1 MTWIF
6 IILVIAIIVV
16 SIIYWK
22 IAIPII
28 VVLALIIA
36 VWLILAKRKEQEEER
51 AREEES
57 AKEKAKKKRLIAD
70 LENFDDLPENRQ
82 EEVYRI
88 LVNHNGLCDNWSW
101 VTNWLKGGPMYKNKM
116 SIFSVLPKN
125 IIQEYSCNDIL
136 QNLINEFNALDDSE
150 SGFYN
155 CILFLKQNWN
165 PEYALKDYQ
174 CIRGK
179 NIIEYVDIKK
189 NKEKISLDINPLCRY
204 VAKHLKGTGI
214 EPIDCDDMIVDRPC
228 YLKSEI
234 RSVNQR
240 QKDGKL
246 YYDIKNA
253 QNVKLYVFDD
263 TVELMDN
270 SHWRINI
277 PSILDIKVDDRSY
290 PERND
295 GLYYILSITCQNRG
309 NIFLLCDAY
318 NAAMI
323 QAVIPQV
330 KRRNIKGEQKKADE
344 TETYREHE
352 TAANGT
358 VQPEVSVL
366 DPAVLPWIGPDYI
379 EGIAGKKVMIVGDC
393 RCQDVQEWNT
403 GYVADVIGKKYL
415 SGNTDIPA
423 YNGLTNIGKAIAGKV
438 LSDEEKA
445 ILWNR
450 LAFVNFFQ
458 EPVADLR
465 NVSDGQVESGQNA
478 FMQVLE
484 KYAPDRI
491 IACEPLYGYLP
502 DKGHQGPEV
511 RLSSPWKDGKLYS
524 TETWIY
530 PLPYGRKCMVMP
542 IANPGGGFP
551 WDYWHELIIEFLK

>member
-51 AREEES
+51 AMEEES
-57 AKEKAKKKRLIAD
+57 AKEEAERKRLIAD
-70 LENFDDLPENRQ
+70 LEKFVTLPEQRQKEISKILDERDMYIGGDEWNFLKMWIQSPLNKYQRQIIAPLIQEESMVPEIMQDFINTFDDLP
-82 EEVYRI
+82 
-88 LVNHNGLCDNWSW
+88 
-101 VTNWLKGGPMYKNKM
+101 
-116 SIFSVLPKN
+116 
-125 IIQEYSCNDIL
+125 
-136 QNLINEFNALDDSE
+136 DSE
-150 SGFYN
+150 TGYEN
-155 CILFLKQNWN
+155 CLFLLQMKWASK
-165 PEYALKDYQ
+165 YKTA
-174 CIRGK
+174 
-179 NIIEYVDIKK
+179 
-189 NKEKISLDINPLCRY
+189 DINPICHY
-204 VAKHLKGTGI
+204 VARHLKGTGI

-323 QAVIPQV
+323 QAAIPQV

-352 TAANGT
+352 TAANGA

-366 DPAVLPWIGPDYI
+366 NPAVLPWIGPDYI

-491 IACEPLYGYLP
+491 IACEPLYGSLP

-530 PLPYGRKCMVMP
+530 PLPYGRECMVMP

>member
-51 AREEES
+51 AMEEES
-57 AKEKAKKKRLIAD
+57 AKEEAEKKRMIAE
-70 LENFDDLPENRQ
+70 LENFDDLPETRQ
-82 EEVYRI
+82 KEIYE
-88 LVNHNGLCDNWSW
+88 LAKSHNLYEWSW
-101 VTNWLKGGPMYKNKM
+101 VKEWLKFPISEKKKQILSLLPESLLLTTQDMDVVQ
-116 SIFSVLPKN
+116 SIITEF
-125 IIQEYSCNDIL
+125 D
-136 QNLINEFNALDDSE
+136 NLNDSE
-150 SGFYN
+150 TGYNN
-155 CILFLKQNWN
+155 CILFLKQEWN
-165 PEYALKDYQ
+165 PALKYH
-174 CIRGK
+174 IGG
-179 NIIEYVDIKK
+179 NISGLDFDLAKK
-189 NKEKISLDINPLCRY
+189 AKRKISLDINPLCRY
-204 VAKHLKGTGI
+204 VTKHLKGTGI

-240 QKDGKL
+240 QKDGEL

-263 TVELMDN
+263 TVEFMDN

-290 PERND
+290 HEGND

-352 TAANGT
+352 TAANGV
-358 VQPEVSVL
+358 VQPEVSVP

-403 GYVADVIGKKYL
+403 GYVADIIGKKYL
-415 SGNTDIPA
+415 SGNTDISA
-423 YNGLTNIGKAIAGKV
+423 YNVLTNIGKTIAGKV
-438 LSDEEKA
+438 LSDEEKT

-530 PLPYGRKCMVMP
+530 PLPYGRECMVMP